1 MGCIALPVECVALP
15 MGLTSRGMRCTSHGT
30 SHAWDALHF
39 PCRRLPVRSL
49 GKWRLSREKSH
60 EMHAWDAS
68 LIPVDFSCDIHRV
81 SHRTTHEM
89 HCARHVDSLTACN
102 APSHCSL
109 TRVTFRLWIATPLLL
124 LCSRLP
130 IAKNLPLS

>member
-60 EMHAWDAS
+60 EMHPWDAL
-68 LIPVDFSCDIHRV
+68 LIPVDFSCDVHRV
-81 SHRTTHEM
+81 SHRTTHGM
-89 HCARHVDSLTACN
+89 HCTRHVDSFTACN

-109 TRVTFRLWIATPLLL
+109 VNPSPKSTVVAVVVRGQQHGLQ
-124 LCSRLP
+124 
-130 IAKNLPLS
+130 